1 MVAAVVLLRM
11 LMLPVLLLP
20 LLLVVVVLLVLLI
33 LMLFWARAAA
43 AADLGKELRGPV
55 GAADVVAHARGLCVG
70 LRHHAVPHRHVHH
83 KLLPR

>member
-1 MVAAVVLLRM
+1 MVLRRM

-20 LLLVVVVLLVLLI
+20 LLLLLLLLLLLVLLI
-33 LMLFWARAAA
+33 LMLFRARAAA

-55 GAADVVAHARGLCVG
+55 GAADVVAHARGLRVG